1 MKNFNDINNDYL
13 YLSLYDYRKELV
25 AEMQKWF
32 YELVFYKKGEYPV
45 YGPDNDLWHGYFFD
59 EVGDRYRHISHFKC
73 GLYRKRG
80 LVSRYGQI
88 PVKLTFRDGK
98 DFICSAVAIPCFFN
112 WKYLLNNV
120 KDIINLE
127 TGECIYIGYERTY
140 KL

>member
-1 MKNFNDINNDYL
+1 MKTFNDINNDYL
-13 YLSLYDYRKELV
+13 YVNMYDYRGEHV

-32 YELVFYKKGEYPV
+32 YELTFYKKSYRPV
-45 YGPDNDLWHGYFFD
+45 YGPDNDLWCGNLFNYTTNRYEYFNKFT
-59 EVGDRYRHISHFKC
+59 C
-73 GLYRKRG
+73 GLTRKKS

-98 DFICSAVAIPCFFN
+98 DFICRLVAIPCFFG

-127 TGECIYIGYERTY
+127 TGECIYIGYQVSS
-140 KL
+140 K